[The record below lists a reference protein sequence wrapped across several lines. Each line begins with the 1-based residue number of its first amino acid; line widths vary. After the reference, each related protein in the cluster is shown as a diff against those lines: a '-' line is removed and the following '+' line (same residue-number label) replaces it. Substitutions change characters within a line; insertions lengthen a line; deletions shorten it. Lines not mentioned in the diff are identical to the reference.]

1 MKKLICAVL
10 AAMLA
15 ILSSCSAKKTVNN
28 PDSGEI
34 TPDDPE
40 YTYYDGEYIVYTD
53 YYDDA
58 GYAAA
63 LELKVTDGII
73 AEIHYD
79 LFDYRLN
86 AFSEDEEN
94 AEAAM
99 LLKAEI
105 KTLSTRVMQQQNASG
120 LSAAA
125 PQASYYIPLVT
136 QAVNN
141 AAAGARDPF
150 PLPILREY
158 TVSFSDEGD
167 DEGEAVL
174 STLSAAFQSEKVIR
188 LSFRQEAKGSRFTDW
203 PIAYAPAETEGLP
216 LYSEVIGILNRLPE
230 ENAGI
235 KKESPVPGGDK
246 VTDIYNM
253 LCARIE
259 EMHKPFTCNYAK
271 LFSSL

>member
-63 LELKVTDGII
+63 LKLNVTDGII

-203 PIAYAPAETEGLP
+203 PEAYAPAETEGLP
-216 LYSEVIGILNRLPE
+216 SYSEVIGILNRLPE
-230 ENAGI
+230 EDAVI

-259 EMHKPFTCNYAK
+259 EMHKPFRCNYAK